1 MVLRDFR
8 LDSTTNDTHHPL
20 LAQHRMESTMSEIRN
35 NTYEGMFLF
44 PQTVAA
50 DLQGAADHI
59 LGTLSKG
66 GAQLISL
73 CKWDER
79 RLAYD
84 IKGNKRGVYF
94 LAYFKCDAQRLTAI
108 ERDCRLSERLLRS
121 MITRADHV
129 TPEQITAMDGR
140 QQLADEIALR
150 KTQPAAAPAAETATV
165 TAAVTAAVTSA
176 E

>member
-1 MVLRDFR
+1 
-8 LDSTTNDTHHPL
+8 
-20 LAQHRMESTMSEIRN
+20 MSETRIN
-35 NTYEGMFLF
+35 AYEGMFLF

-50 DLQGAADHI
+50 DLQSAADHVLEI
-59 LGTLSKG
+59 LSKG
-66 GAQLISL
+66 GAEIVSL

-94 LAYFKCDAQRLTAI
+94 LTYFKCDAQKLASI
-108 ERDCRLSERLLRS
+108 ERDARLSEKLLRS
-121 MITRADHV
+121 MITRADHL
-129 TPEQITAMDGR
+129 TADQMAAMEGR

-150 KTQPAAAPAAETATV
+150 KTQPVTEPAPEPVAAE
-165 TAAVTAAVTSA
+165 SA

>member
-1 MVLRDFR
+1 MAETRIY
-8 LDSTTNDTHHPL
+8 
-20 LAQHRMESTMSEIRN
+20 A
-35 NTYEGMFLF
+35 YEGMFLF

-59 LGTLSKG
+59 LEILSKG
-66 GAQLISL
+66 NAELLSL
-73 CKWDER
+73 SKWDER

-94 LAYFKCDAQRLTAI
+94 LVYFKCDASKLAAI
-108 ERDCRLSERLLRS
+108 ERDARLSERLLRS
-121 MITRADHV
+121 MIVRADHV
-129 TPEQITAMDGR
+129 TPEQMAAAEGR

-150 KTQPAAAPAAETATV
+150 KMQPAAAGESAPEPLETAE
-165 TAAVTAAVTSA
+165 A

>member
-1 MVLRDFR
+1 MAETRI
-8 LDSTTNDTHHPL
+8 N
-20 LAQHRMESTMSEIRN
+20 A
-35 NTYEGMFLF
+35 YEGMFLF
-44 PQTVAA
+44 PQTVSA
-50 DLQGAADHI
+50 DLQSAADHVLEI
-59 LGTLSKG
+59 LSKG
-66 GAQLISL
+66 GAELISL

-94 LAYFKCDAQRLTAI
+94 LTYFKCDATKLAAI

-129 TPEQITAMDGR
+129 TPEQMTAMDGR

-150 KTQPAAAPAAETATV
+150 KTQPVAASAAEPQVEASV
-165 TAAVTAAVTSA
+165 DA

>member
-1 MVLRDFR
+1 MAETRI
-8 LDSTTNDTHHPL
+8 H
-20 LAQHRMESTMSEIRN
+20 A
-35 NTYEGMFLF
+35 YEGMFLF

-50 DLQGAADHI
+50 DLQSAVDHI
-59 LGTLSKG
+59 TEILSKG
-66 GAQLISL
+66 EAELISL

-94 LAYFKCDAQRLTAI
+94 LTYFRCDAHKLAQI
-108 ERDCRLSERLLRS
+108 ERDARLSEKLLRS
-121 MITRADHV
+121 MLVRADHLA
-129 TPEQITAMDGR
+129 PEQMAAMEGR

-150 KTQPAAAPAAETATV
+150 QVQPVAAEPAAEAVETAD
-165 TAAVTAAVTSA
+165 A

>member
-1 MVLRDFR
+1 
-8 LDSTTNDTHHPL
+8 
-20 LAQHRMESTMSEIRN
+20 MSETRTS
-35 NTYEGMFLF
+35 TYEGMFLF

-50 DLQGAADHI
+50 DLQSAVDHI
-59 LGTLSKG
+59 TEILSKG
-66 GAQLISL
+66 EAELISL

-94 LAYFKCDAQRLTAI
+94 LTYFRCDAHKLAQI
-108 ERDCRLSERLLRS
+108 ERDARLSEKLLRS
-121 MITRADHV
+121 MIVRADHLA
-129 TPEQITAMDGR
+129 PEQMAAMEGR

-150 KTQPAAAPAAETATV
+150 QVQPVAAEPAAEAVETAD
-165 TAAVTAAVTSA
+165 A

>member
-1 MVLRDFR
+1 
-8 LDSTTNDTHHPL
+8 
-20 LAQHRMESTMSEIRN
+20 MSETRIN
-35 NTYEGMFLF
+35 AYEGMFLF

-50 DLQGAADHI
+50 DLQSAADHVLEI
-59 LGTLSKG
+59 LSKG
-66 GAQLISL
+66 GAEIVSL

-94 LAYFKCDAQRLTAI
+94 LTYFKCDAQKLASI
-108 ERDCRLSERLLRS
+108 ERDARLSEKLLRS
-121 MITRADHV
+121 MLTRADHL
-129 TPEQITAMDGR
+129 TAEQMAAMEGR

-150 KTQPAAAPAAETATV
+150 KTQPVTEAAPEPVAAE
-165 TAAVTAAVTSA
+165 SA

>member
-1 MVLRDFR
+1 MAETRI
-8 LDSTTNDTHHPL
+8 N
-20 LAQHRMESTMSEIRN
+20 A
-35 NTYEGMFLF
+35 YEGMFLF
-44 PQTVAA
+44 PQTVSA
-50 DLQGAADHI
+50 DLQSAADHVLEI
-59 LGTLSKG
+59 LSKG
-66 GAQLISL
+66 GAELISL

-94 LAYFKCDAQRLTAI
+94 LTYFKCDATKLAAI

-129 TPEQITAMDGR
+129 TPEQMTAMDGR

-150 KTQPAAAPAAETATV
+150 KTQPVTTPAAEAPV
-165 TAAVTAAVTSA
+165 EASVDA

>member
-1 MVLRDFR
+1 MAETRIYD
-8 LDSTTNDTHHPL
+8 
-20 LAQHRMESTMSEIRN
+20 
-35 NTYEGMFLF
+35 YEGMFLF

-59 LGTLSKG
+59 SEILAKG
-66 GAQLISL
+66 DAELISL

-94 LAYFKCDAQRLTAI
+94 LTYFKCDGSKLAAI
-108 ERDCRLSERLLRS
+108 ERDARLSEKLLRS
-121 MITRADHV
+121 MIIRADHL
-129 TPEQITAMDGR
+129 TAEQMAAMEGR

-150 KTQPAAAPAAETATV
+150 KMQPAAAEASTEVSDSTEPTEATDG
-165 TAAVTAAVTSA
+165 

>member
-1 MVLRDFR
+1 
-8 LDSTTNDTHHPL
+8 
-20 LAQHRMESTMSEIRN
+20 MSETRIN
-35 NTYEGMFLF
+35 AYEGMFLF

-50 DLQGAADHI
+50 DLQSAADHVLEI
-59 LGTLSKG
+59 LSKG
-66 GAQLISL
+66 GAEIVSL

-94 LAYFKCDAQRLTAI
+94 LTYFKCDAQKLASI
-108 ERDCRLSERLLRS
+108 ERDARLSERLLRS
-121 MITRADHV
+121 MITRADHL
-129 TPEQITAMDGR
+129 TADQMAAMEGR

-150 KTQPAAAPAAETATV
+150 KTQPVTEAAPEPVAAE
-165 TAAVTAAVTSA
+165 SA

>member
-1 MVLRDFR
+1 MAETRIY
-8 LDSTTNDTHHPL
+8 
-20 LAQHRMESTMSEIRN
+20 A
-35 NTYEGMFLF
+35 YEGMFLF

-59 LGTLSKG
+59 LEVLSKG
-66 GAQLISL
+66 NAELISL

-94 LAYFKCDAQRLTAI
+94 LTYFKCDASKLAAI
-108 ERDCRLSERLLRS
+108 ERDARLSEKLLRS

-129 TPEQITAMDGR
+129 TPEQLAAAEGR

-150 KTQPAAAPAAETATV
+150 KMQPAAATESAPEPVETVEAE
-165 TAAVTAAVTSA
+165 
-176 E
+176 